1 MLTCRCLSR
10 VDQLCDHLRIERGR
24 KLLILFLIVTRMRAA
39 VALAATKGLSVN
51 RVAIGGL
58 IIGHEIG
65 KFFGPAFGSGLNAA

>member
-1 MLTCRCLSR
+1 
-10 VDQLCDHLRIERGR
+10 
-24 KLLILFLIVTRMRAA
+24 MRAA